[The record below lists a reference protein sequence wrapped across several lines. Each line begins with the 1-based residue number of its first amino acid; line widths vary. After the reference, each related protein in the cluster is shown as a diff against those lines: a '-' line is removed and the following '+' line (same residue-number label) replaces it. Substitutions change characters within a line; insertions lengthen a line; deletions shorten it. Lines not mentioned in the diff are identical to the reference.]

1 MTAPKLAC
9 ISLYG
14 QHRVHRSEVGLFLVL
29 ICELPVRLQVTQDF
43 LLGSHHDVEG
53 VLEATRGGREE
64 IWSLVAGRV
73 RVQVEDSMSSPKST
87 ISAGLLRFPGVTLCE
102 PVLRPLVL
110 QGLRHGGA

>member
-1 MTAPKLAC
+1 LLLPVLEVAAVPLDVVDDASGLSVTALKLAC

-14 QHRVHRSEVGLFLVL
+14 QHRVHRSEVGLFLVS

-73 RVQVEDSMSSPKST
+73 RV
-87 ISAGLLRFPGVTLCE
+87 
-102 PVLRPLVL
+102 
-110 QGLRHGGA
+110 